1 MTSKTG
7 REVSP
12 VSQQLRAALSWGARV
27 VCTGG
32 RSRGRDRARAA
43 DAASATGPR
52 LPPARQVAGGRT
64 SNANLLGNSAVS
76 PARRHPDPECQVTPG
91 PSRRKDILGAELL
104 DGGLAAPELLLQL
117 RIAHPVLV
125 VVVVLFL
132 LVVLEPGVNGLR
144 RRLLWWVKRLEE
156 L

>member
-1 MTSKTG
+1 
-7 REVSP
+7 
-12 VSQQLRAALSWGARV
+12 
-27 VCTGG
+27 
-32 RSRGRDRARAA
+32 
-43 DAASATGPR
+43 
-52 LPPARQVAGGRT
+52 
-64 SNANLLGNSAVS
+64 
-76 PARRHPDPECQVTPG
+76 VTPG